1 MRTSF
6 IFAVVLISISPLVW
20 ADLIPHAGHPA
31 PLPFAPFLPHA
42 SQASYI
48 CTHRV
53 DADADFLI
61 VGTGVTGLGA
71 AHYLHAHTRGCVIRI
86 LDTRES
92 EYQLGDG
99 SYVNWTL
106 DVPEDLMV
114 AVAKA
119 HGLVVTVRTNTPSST

>member
-6 IFAVVLISISPLVW
+6 TFAVVLISISPLVW
-20 ADLIPHAGHPA
+20 AYLIPHAGHPA
-31 PLPFAPFLPHA
+31 PLPFVPFVPHA

-48 CTHRV
+48 STPRV
-53 DADADFLI
+53 DADFLI
-61 VGTGVTGLGA
+61 VGAGVTGLGA
-71 AHYLHAHTRGCVIRI
+71 AHYLHAHTHGCVIRI
-86 LDTRES
+86 LDVREF